1 MQPKKEA
8 IFAFVIFAQ
17 AFVPRLIAQGDLDIK
32 RDQPHYRLVDVG
44 TFGGPVSLVFGGAGN
59 LDQRKTLVTS
69 CADTAGLDPDWP
81 NINPFLGED
90 PYVQHAFRTRRGR
103 LHDLGVLP
111 GGTSSC
117 GQGINIHGTVAG
129 FSTNGE
135 IDPLTGYRE
144 IHATL
149 WQQGKVLDLGTL
161 AGNESYANF
170 INDRGQITGGALNAI
185 LDAFTT
191 DLFIGATQVHAF
203 LWEHSIMQ
211 DLGTLGGPD
220 SIGYYVNQRGE
231 VTGQSFTNDI
241 PNETT
246 GMPTLDPFL
255 WRNGHMLDL
264 GSLGGTEGI
273 PNALNNH
280 SQVVGSSRIAG
291 DETFHPFLWD
301 KGSMKDL
308 GTFGGST
315 GVGLSINDDGAVV
328 GRANF
333 PGDERWDAFL
343 WRRGVMTDLGNL
355 GCTSTALSINAAG
368 QIVGTSR
375 LADCQIQHAVLWEN
389 QTIYDLNDLVPADS
403 GLELFETHSIDD
415 DGVIAGNGLPPGC
428 DDVHICGHAFL
439 LFPCDVDRGACNDE
453 SLVLELGSNA
463 SLETLRIPQTEPSH
477 APRQNHTKRRQRG
490 NTGGFSRG
498 ARDVEY

>member
-1 MQPKKEA
+1 
-8 IFAFVIFAQ
+8 
-17 AFVPRLIAQGDLDIK
+17 
-32 RDQPHYRLVDVG
+32 
-44 TFGGPVSLVFGGAGN
+44 
-59 LDQRKTLVTS
+59 
-69 CADTAGLDPDWP
+69 
-81 NINPFLGED
+81 
-90 PYVQHAFRTRRGR
+90 
-103 LHDLGVLP
+103 
-111 GGTSSC
+111 
-117 GQGINIHGTVAG
+117 
-129 FSTNGE
+129 
-135 IDPLTGYRE
+135 
-144 IHATL
+144 
-149 WQQGKVLDLGTL
+149 
-161 AGNESYANF
+161 
-170 INDRGQITGGALNAI
+170 
-185 LDAFTT
+185 
-191 DLFIGATQVHAF
+191 
-203 LWEHSIMQ
+203 
-211 DLGTLGGPD
+211 
-220 SIGYYVNQRGE
+220 
-231 VTGQSFTNDI
+231 
-241 PNETT
+241 
-246 GMPTLDPFL
+246 
-255 WRNGHMLDL
+255 MLDL

-403 GLELFETHSIDD
+403 GLELFETHSIED